1 MHPASDSGGRFY
13 PVSGIVYHGIFRCA
27 GYIDGTDRRPFF
39 FWRTVSAAA
48 PCFHGISDYRSV
60 GAFFLRVSLFLR
72 NDAGAYFLFFQK
84 DCLREGTD
92 SETVGPHPEISEIR
106 NIGPD
111 NGWSLGTGAAC
122 GFFLESLGRV
132 RDADLGK
139 SFPCLLC
146 HTHHGIRAAV
156 GNRCGFPVCGA
167 LFLPVSVSPGAL
179 LAVVSGKRLYKIRR
193 QGDSCTN
200 CGLCTRACSM
210 GIPIPEK
217 EAVISV
223 ECIQCMQCLAI
234 CPKKSLSVNPSGAM
248 AGTAAAAVIGGTV
261 LVGNLD
267 SFPAAEPVS
276 EQAAMKTESAEKGK
290 YKDSVY
296 TGTGEGFRGKIEVQV
311 TVEDGYLSDI
321 TVLSFQDDQSFFQK
335 AQSAVIQ
342 AILTEQT
349 TDVSAVSGATFSSKG
364 IMDAVADALGTGFD
378 GAEQPGQSNSETAEN
393 RDQSGAGESRPSGDH
408 GAAPSD
414 NSQEAQSPGDKPG
427 DKGADTT
434 GTTRPEPETQSPGND
449 DPGPSDNGQETD
461 KADGRFS
468 VPDGTYEGTGSGF
481 RGTTTVSVTVK
492 DNAITDIT
500 IQSYE
505 DDTAFFTRA
514 KDTIISEI
522 ISTQSLDVPTVS
534 GATFSS
540 NSILNA
546 VADALGTGSPRAEQP
561 ADNESNSGTDQ
572 PEADG
577 GNGQGQTGGGR
588 RGNGWR
594 GSGGSGDGQRG
605 RGN

>member
-1 MHPASDSGGRFY
+1 MEYKEKSNCIKDS
-13 PVSGIVYHGIFRCA
+13 V
-27 GYIDGTDRRPFF
+27 YIDG
-39 FWRTVSAAA
+39 
-48 PCFHGISDYRSV
+48 
-60 GAFFLRVSLFLR
+60 
-72 NDAGAYFLFFQK
+72 
-84 DCLREGTD
+84 
-92 SETVGPHPEISEIR
+92 
-106 NIGPD
+106 
-111 NGWSLGTGAAC
+111 
-122 GFFLESLGRV
+122 
-132 RDADLGK
+132 
-139 SFPCLLC
+139 
-146 HTHHGIRAAV
+146 
-156 GNRCGFPVCGA
+156 
-167 LFLPVSVSPGAL
+167 
-179 LAVVSGKRLYKIRR
+179 
-193 QGDSCTN
+193 
-200 CGLCTRACSM
+200 
-210 GIPIPEK
+210 
-217 EAVISV
+217 
-223 ECIQCMQCLAI
+223 
-234 CPKKSLSVNPSGAM
+234 
-248 AGTAAAAVIGGTV
+248 
-261 LVGNLD
+261 
-267 SFPAAEPVS
+267 
-276 EQAAMKTESAEKGK
+276 
-290 YKDSVY
+290 VY

-378 GAEQPGQSNSETAEN
+378 GVEQPGQSNSETAEN

-408 GAAPSD
+408 GADPSD
-414 NSQEAQSPGDKPG
+414 SSQEAQSPGDKPG

-434 GTTRPEPETQSPGND
+434 ETTRPETQSPGND
-449 DPGPSDNGQETD
+449 DPGPSDSRQETD
-461 KADGRFS
+461 KAEGRFS

-561 ADNESNSGTDQ
+561 ADNESNSGTEQ
-572 PEADG
+572 PEADGGNGQGAGQPGNHG

-594 GSGGSGDGQRG
+594 GGSGGGQRG